1 MTHTHHNGFTYFEL
15 LIVVGLISIIL
26 AFGMVM
32 GMGSIGRS
40 NVTQERD
47 LFVSLLLSGARAKA
61 MANINQMSHGVH
73 IDNDCNRYILFEG
86 NVPTPPLPSDG
97 NCIPKDSRE
106 ISFTSS
112 STNISNTNG
121 SANIIFERLSGDVQ
135 QGAGT
140 IFIVA
145 NNATATIELSNIG
158 RINW

>member
-1 MTHTHHNGFTYFEL
+1 MTHTRHSGFTYFEL
-15 LIVVGLISIIL
+15 IIVVGLVSIIL

-32 GMGSIGRS
+32 NLGSIGRS
-40 NVTQERD
+40 TVNQERD

-86 NVPTPPLPSDG
+86 NSFTPSG
-97 NCIPKDSRE
+97 NCNEDSRQ

-112 STNISNTNG
+112 STISNTGG
-121 SANIIFERLSGDVQ
+121 SDIVFERLSGDVIK
-135 QGAGT
+135 GTGT
-140 IFIVA
+140 ITIK
-145 NNATATIELSNIG
+145 NNASTTIELSSSG